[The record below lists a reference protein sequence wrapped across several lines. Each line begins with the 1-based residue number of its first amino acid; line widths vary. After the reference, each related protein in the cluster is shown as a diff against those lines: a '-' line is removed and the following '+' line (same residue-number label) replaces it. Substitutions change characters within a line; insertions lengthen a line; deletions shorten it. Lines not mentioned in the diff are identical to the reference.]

1 MLTDRDQNDV
11 SACTSCT
18 WIMIDQI
25 LELELHITCKV
36 LAQDVSRRL
45 QASVMPFESRIG
57 MSTKDGFDSID
68 SYLNPTD
75 F

>member
-1 MLTDRDQNDV
+1 MLTDRDHNDV

-25 LELELHITCKV
+25 LELELHIPKV

-45 QASVMPFESRIG
+45 WEASVMPFESR